1 VPSSYSP
8 DDIEDALDYA
18 FNSITP
24 DDVNIIGTGEFSTDA
39 LKSGVKFVLEPN
51 EEFYYLR
58 NQQGAPVAKKD
69 SKELLKFPIVD
80 LIKDYKAYK
89 ENRLKNGNIEEF
101 MSE

>member
-1 VPSSYSP
+1 
-8 DDIEDALDYA
+8 
-18 FNSITP
+18 
-24 DDVNIIGTGEFSTDA
+24 
-39 LKSGVKFVLEPN
+39 VLEPN